1 MDEQTRTASRPYQK
15 LIERINRFPQGAPA
29 CELLEKILRILFSE
43 REAAL
48 VAKLPLRPFSP
59 AKAAAAWR
67 VSEPEARRQLEEL
80 AARAILVDLEH
91 GGDTWYFL
99 PPPMAGFFE
108 FSLMRVRPDL
118 DQEALSRLFFEYL
131 NVRQEF
137 IEELFARGET
147 KLGRVFVNET
157 ALAPEL
163 TAQVL
168 DYERASEVIR
178 SASHIAVGLCYCRN
192 KMAHLGR
199 GCSAPL
205 DNCMTF
211 NKVARALIK
220 NGSARQVEA
229 AEGLDLL
236 QKARQLNLV
245 QCGDNVQR
253 EVNFICHCCG
263 CCCEALLALRRLGI
277 PHRQYSTN
285 FQARIDPAR
294 CNGCGNCLRYC
305 PVEALTLEKGED
317 QGEGKAA
324 ARLFKELCL
333 GCGVCVENCP
343 RRALSLETRPERIVT
358 PVNAAHRVVLM
369 AIERGTLQH
378 LIFDNQALF
387 SHRAMAAIFGAI
399 LRLGPVQRLM
409 ASQQLKSRFLERIMR
424 DVDITDFSE

>member
-1 MDEQTRTASRPYQK
+1 MADTKRAESLPYHQ
-15 LIERINRFPQGAPA
+15 LVERINRFPQGAPA
-29 CELLEKILRILFSE
+29 SELLERILRILFTE

-48 VAKLPLRPFSP
+48 VAQLPLRPFSA
-59 AKAAAAWR
+59 AKAARVWR
-67 VSEPEARRQLEEL
+67 VSESEARRQLEEL
-80 AARAILVDLEH
+80 AARAILVDLDH
-91 GGDTWYFL
+91 DGDTRYFL

-108 FSLMRVRPDL
+108 FSLMRVRTDL
-118 DQEALSRLFFEYL
+118 DQDELSRLFFEYL

-157 ALAPEL
+157 VLPPEL

-192 KMAHLGR
+192 KMAHLER
-199 GCSAPL
+199 ACEAPL

-211 NKVARALIK
+211 NQVARSLIK

-229 AEGLDLL
+229 AEGLALL
-236 QKARQLNLV
+236 QQARQLNLV

-263 CCCEALLALRRLGI
+263 CCCEALLALRRLAI

-285 FQARIDPAR
+285 YQAKIETAR

-305 PVEALTLEKGED
+305 PVEALTLEKGEV
-317 QGEGKAA
+317 QAGKRGN
-324 ARLFKELCL
+324 ARLLEELCL
-333 GCGVCVENCP
+333 GCGVCVGNCP
-343 RRALSLETRPERIVT
+343 SRALVLVARPERIVT

-378 LIFDNQALF
+378 LIFDNQAHF
-387 SHRAMAAIFGAI
+387 SHRAMATIFGAI
-399 LRLGPVQRLM
+399 LRLGPVQRLL
-409 ASQQLKSRFLERIMR
+409 ASQQLKSRFLERIFK